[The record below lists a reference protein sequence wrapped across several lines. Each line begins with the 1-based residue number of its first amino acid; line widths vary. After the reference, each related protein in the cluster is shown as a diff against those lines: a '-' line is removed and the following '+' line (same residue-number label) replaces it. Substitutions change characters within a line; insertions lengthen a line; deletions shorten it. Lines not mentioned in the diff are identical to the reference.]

1 MRLKFQSIGYF
12 GTGSGDPLPDPA
24 PSGIRIIPV
33 SGFPDSGKSGGTG
46 CCRIV
51 ENPAEPDSDSGTPLV
66 LITYVKETC
75 IVYILVIEVGD
86 KYHLQPR

>member
-1 MRLKFQSIGYF
+1 VRLKFQSIGYF

-51 ENPAEPDSDSGTPLV
+51 QDPAEPDSEPDSGTPLQSTA
-66 LITYVKETC
+66 IFFESSVKR
-75 IVYILVIEVGD
+75 YLDAFGSF
-86 KYHLQPR
+86 QF